1 LSGSPNKFKNRN
13 LGIIAAGFTFHPH
26 GQALSANHRQFDTTA
41 CQAVRELS
49 AMSLDFPDFLRGVR
63 FALSLQP
70 GAEMM
75 TVEKN
80 PTLRR
85 KSMELLKELTQI
97 LQEIIGSGDEESLRR
112 LEETVRALGENRR
125 KTGRTLH

>member
-1 LSGSPNKFKNRN
+1 MPIIDNLTRRLAKLSRD
-13 LGIIAAGFTFHPH
+13 
-26 GQALSANHRQFDTTA
+26 LSAT
-41 CQAVRELS
+41 
-49 AMSLDFPDFLRGVR
+49 SLDFQTFYVVCVLLYRYRPE
-63 FALSLQP
+63 
-70 GAEMM
+70 AEMM

-112 LEETVRALGENRR
+112 LEETIRTIDESRR
-125 KTGRTLH
+125 KPGRTLH

>member
-1 LSGSPNKFKNRN
+1 VPIIDNLTRRLAKLSRD
-13 LGIIAAGFTFHPH
+13 
-26 GQALSANHRQFDTTA
+26 LSAT
-41 CQAVRELS
+41 
-49 AMSLDFPDFLRGVR
+49 SLDFQTFYVVCVLLYRYRPE
-63 FALSLQP
+63 
-70 GAEMM
+70 AEMM

-112 LEETVRALGENRR
+112 LEETIRTIDESRR
-125 KTGRTLH
+125 KPGRTLHCTALLLMYEFLLLAVIIFYVAICY